1 MPLRRRIEDREFGS
15 MNSENANGSIFD
27 DPSGSAALHRRSKL
41 LSGSLRSL
49 RQYTLGNLENHITRR
64 FFLNTPGTSDCVK
77 TALSAAAQNL
87 TSFCMAQAKTKS
99 LSEEG
104 LPGEEESSLEEVETA
119 ENCVM
124 MSAA

>member
-1 MPLRRRIEDREFGS
+1 MKI
-15 MNSENANGSIFD
+15 
-27 DPSGSAALHRRSKL
+27 
-41 LSGSLRSL
+41 
-49 RQYTLGNLENHITRR
+49 
-64 FFLNTPGTSDCVK
+64 
-77 TALSAAAQNL
+77 ALSAAAQNL
-87 TSFCMAQAKTKS
+87 TSFCMAQTKTKS